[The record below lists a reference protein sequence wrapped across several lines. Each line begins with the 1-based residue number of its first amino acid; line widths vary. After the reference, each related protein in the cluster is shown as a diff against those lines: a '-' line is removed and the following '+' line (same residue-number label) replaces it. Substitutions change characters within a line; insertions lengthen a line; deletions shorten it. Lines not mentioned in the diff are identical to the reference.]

1 MKREEKL
8 TIDAFSFSTLLW
20 WREFKG
26 EAIYKSGISF
36 ALCS

>member
-20 WREFKG
+20 WREFEG
-26 EAIYKSGISF
+26 EVVYKSDIGF
-36 ALCS
+36 ALRS